1 MHRTSRRTFVKGLAA
16 TGLLGGLG
24 LWRAPAW
31 ALAGPGQQNLLAGD
45 SFDLFI
51 GETPVNLS
59 GSPATAMTINGSLPG
74 PTLRWREGDNVTLR
88 VRNRLAEDTSI
99 HWHGIIL
106 PANMDGV
113 PGLSFEG
120 IAPGGLYEYR
130 FKVRQNGTYWYHS
143 HSGLQEQAGVYGALV
158 IDAREPEPFSYD
170 RDYVVL
176 LSDWSD
182 EKPQRILAKLK
193 KQSDYYNFHKRT
205 VGDFIDDVSANG
217 WAATLA
223 DRKMWAEMKMSPTD
237 LADVS
242 GYTYTY
248 LLNGQPPDGNWTGLF
263 RPGEKLRLR
272 FVNASAM
279 SYFDVRIPGLK
290 MTVVAADGQ
299 HVEPVSVDELR
310 IAVAETYDVI
320 VEPGGERAY
329 TLFAQSMD
337 RSGYARGTLALA
349 EGLSAPVPTP
359 DPRPLIGMDDMGM
372 GGMDHGAMGHGA
384 ATRPA
389 SEMDH
394 SKMSG
399 MDMNG
404 MDHSKMAGMDM
415 SGMDHSK
422 MAGMDMNGMD
432 HSKMAGMDM
441 NGMDHSKMA
450 GMDMNGMDHSKMA
463 GMDMN
468 GMDHSK
474 MAGMDMNGMDHSKM
488 AGMDMNGMDHSKMA
502 GMDMNGMDHSKMAGM
517 DMNGMDHSK
526 MAGMDMNGMDHSKM
540 AGMDMNGMDHSK
552 MAGMDMNGMDH
563 SKMAGMDMNGMDHS
577 RMGMGAMPMQSH
589 PASEDGNPLVDMQ
602 TMTPTPKLADPGL
615 GLRDNGRRVLTYA
628 DLRSRFADPDGR
640 EPGRTIELHL
650 TGHMEKFAW
659 SFDGIKFSDA
669 EPLRLTY
676 GERLRIVLVND
687 TMMTHPIHLH
697 GMWSDLEDE
706 QGNFLV
712 RKHTIDMPPGTR
724 RSYRVTADAL
734 GRWAYHCHLLF
745 HMEMGMFRE
754 VRVDEGDNA

>member
-74 PTLRWREGDNVTLR
+74 PTLRWREGDSVTLR

-404 MDHSKMAGMDM
+404 MVHSKMAGMDM
-415 SGMDHSK
+415 S
-422 MAGMDMNGMD
+422 
-432 HSKMAGMDM
+432 
-441 NGMDHSKMA
+441 
-450 GMDMNGMDHSKMA
+450 
-463 GMDMN
+463 
-468 GMDHSK
+468 
-474 MAGMDMNGMDHSKM
+474 
-488 AGMDMNGMDHSKMA
+488 GMDHSKMA

-628 DLRSRFADPDGR
+628 DLRSCFADPDGR